1 MMKGIFDSHSHYTDK
16 AFDTDRYEL
25 LASLPERGVEAVML
39 ACTDVND
46 SISALKIANDFDFV
60 YSSAG
65 IHPECAGNISGNYLA
80 ELEKIAKSSSKIK
93 AIGEIGIDYHY
104 EGYDE
109 KLQKRLFEEQ
119 LELAK
124 SLGLPVIIHSRDAT
138 ADTLEIIK
146 KHRPVGVVHCFS
158 GSKETALELADM
170 GMYIG
175 LTGVVTFKN
184 AKKACSVAQSVPI
197 DRLLIETDCPYM
209 APEPWRSKRCD
220 SSMLVSVTAK
230 IAELRGITAEDVA
243 KNTCENARRLF
254 RIND

>member
-1 MMKGIFDSHSHYTDK
+1 MNKGIFDSHSHYTDK
-16 AFDTDRYEL
+16 SFDTDRYEL
-25 LASLPERGVEAVML
+25 LASLAEKGVEAVML

-46 SISALKIANDFDFV
+46 SAQALKIAQDFDFI
-60 YSSAG
+60 YSSVG
-65 IHPECAGNISGNYLA
+65 IHPDSASNVDGDYLA
-80 ELEKIAKSSSKIK
+80 KLEKIAKSSPKVK
-93 AIGEIGIDYHY
+93 AVGEIGIDYHY

-109 KLQKRLFEEQ
+109 KLQKKLFEEQ

-124 SLGLPVIIHSRDAT
+124 SLDLPVIIHSRDAT

-146 KHRPVGVVHCFS
+146 KHRPKGVVHCFS
-158 GSKETALELADM
+158 GSKETALELVDM

-184 AKKACSVAQSVPI
+184 AKKACLVAQSVPM

-220 SSMLVSVTAK
+220 SSMLVSVVSK
-230 IAELRGITAEDVA
+230 IAELRGIGAEDVA
-243 KNTCENARRLF
+243 KYTCENAHRLF
-254 RIND
+254 DIND